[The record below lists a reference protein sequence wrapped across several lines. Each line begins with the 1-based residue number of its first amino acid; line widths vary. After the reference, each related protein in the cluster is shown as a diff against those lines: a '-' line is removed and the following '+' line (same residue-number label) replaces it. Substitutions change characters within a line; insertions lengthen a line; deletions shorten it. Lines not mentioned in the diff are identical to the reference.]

1 MLLLLVYG
9 GLEVWSKHP
18 LATLLYVLLLLLLLM
33 LLIHKLHMLIL
44 SLHHLLV
51 LEVTP
56 VVELLLVRIQ
66 LPMLLSPPFKIAF
79 HFSLIDIFRFFRI
92 LP

>member
-9 GLEVWSKHP
+9 RLKVWSRCP
-18 LATLLYVLLLLLLLM
+18 LATLLYVLLLMLLLT
-33 LLIHKLHMLIL
+33 HELHMLIL

-51 LEVTP
+51 LEMTP
-56 VVELLLVRIQ
+56 VVELFLVRIQ

-79 HFSLIDIFRFFRI
+79 HFRFVDIFRFFRI
-92 LP
+92 LS